1 VNSKEELPKETLFE
15 TSVETLVRSDDPAR
29 AVWSFVKDFDLA
41 ELGVVGR
48 FGMPGRTG
56 YCPRRLLAI
65 WLLGYWKKIR
75 STRQL
80 EEACRSHISFIWLS
94 NFQAP
99 DHNTL
104 WRFFDQHHKKFAKLF
119 AASVKQAAELGLVGG
134 KVQAL
139 DGTKVAAAASSH
151 HLWRKDSLEKK
162 LGRVQKEADDLTDQ
176 IKEAGSGELPESKKS
191 LAELVKTKKVEIKAI
206 KAKLKSLETAKAK
219 TLAPTD
225 LEARHMKTTSGHRMA
240 YNAQVVADE
249 QHGILISSELT
260 QSQTDHHELLP
271 MLEKATEA
279 LNSTTEALKDS
290 QPVTLVDGGYYS
302 NDGLA
307 QAEERG
313 HGVLVNV
320 DKGMKARREN
330 PYDHSHF
337 EYVNERDV
345 LICPQGKELRL
356 QRTFMHEGIP
366 KKRYTCDQGATCSVA
381 GLCTSNK
388 KGRAVTLLQGHEA
401 TQRMRNK
408 LTVQENAELLK
419 KRSQIIERPFGEIKE
434 IMGFRRFSVRGL
446 KKSGAQWFLI
456 TTVFNLKR
464 MKEQIS
470 EQLRD
475 SNGPQNGAKN
485 HFRKPNFAIR
495 FATKRPIQQFQFA
508 A

>member
-1 VNSKEELPKETLFE
+1 MNSKEDLPREALFE
-15 TSVETLVRSDDPAR
+15 TSVETLVRSEDPAR
-29 AVWSFVKDFDLA
+29 VVWSFVKDFDLA
-41 ELGVVGR
+41 ELGIVGR
-48 FGMPGRTG
+48 SGMPGRTG
-56 YCPRRLLAI
+56 YCPRRLLAL
-65 WLLGYWKKIR
+65 WLLGYWKKTR

-104 WRFFDQHHKKFAKLF
+104 WRFFDQHHEKFAKLF
-119 AASVKQAAELGLVGG
+119 AASVKQAAEFNLVGG
-134 KVQAL
+134 KVHAL

-151 HLWRKDSLEKK
+151 RLWRKESLEKK
-162 LGRVQKEADDLTDQ
+162 LIKAQKEAGELTRQ
-176 IKEAGSGELPESKKS
+176 IKEAGSGELPQSMTS
-191 LAELVKTKKVEIKAI
+191 LVELVKTREEEIRAI
-206 KAKLKSLETAKAK
+206 KARLKILEDENAR

-225 LEARHMKTTSGHRMA
+225 LEARHMKTTSGYRMA

-271 MLEKATEA
+271 MLEMAA
-279 LNSTTEALKDS
+279 ASLNGTTEALKES
-290 QPVTLVDGGYYS
+290 QPVTLADAGYYS
-302 NDGLA
+302 NAGLA
-307 QAEERG
+307 QAQEKG
-313 HGVLVNV
+313 HEVLVNV

-337 EYVNERDV
+337 EYVKERDV

-356 QRTFMHEGIP
+356 QQTVQNKGTP
-366 KKRYTCDQGATCSVA
+366 KKRYTCDQGARCPVA
-381 GLCTSNK
+381 GLCTSSK

-446 KKSGAQWFLI
+446 KKSGAQWFLMI
-456 TTVFNLKR
+456 TVFNLRR
-464 MKEQIS
+464 MKDQILDQS
-470 EQLRD
+470 RH

-485 HFRKPNFAIR
+485 RCRKPNFVIR
-495 FATKRPIQQFQFA
+495 FATKRPNLLFQFA